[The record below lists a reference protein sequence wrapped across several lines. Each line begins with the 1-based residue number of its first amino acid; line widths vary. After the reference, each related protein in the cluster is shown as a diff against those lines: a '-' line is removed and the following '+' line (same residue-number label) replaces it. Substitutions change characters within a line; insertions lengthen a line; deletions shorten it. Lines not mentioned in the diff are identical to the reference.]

1 MYDDILLATDG
12 EIGSENAT
20 THAIRLAA
28 LHDAMVHGLFVVD
41 EDVYSAYSGDEYV
54 DEHEGPEHGLE
65 EVGEDALAAVRAR
78 AADSGVEVVETLR
91 HGRPHE
97 VIVDYATENDV
108 DLIVLG
114 TRRHPE
120 EYRSL
125 LGSVTD
131 RVVRVSEKPVTV
143 VKTEVT
149 YSSD

>member
-12 EIGSENAT
+12 EAGSENAT

-28 LHDAMVHGLFVVD
+28 LHDAMLHTLFVVD
-41 EDVYSAYSGDEYV
+41 SDVYSAYSADEYV
-54 DEHEGPEHGLE
+54 DEREGPEHGLTEAGE
-65 EVGEDALAAVRAR
+65 EALRTVRER
-78 AADSGVEVVETLR
+78 AADHGVEVVEALE

-97 VIVDYATENDV
+97 VIVDYAAENGI

-120 EYRSL
+120 AYRSL

-131 RVVRVSEKPVTV
+131 RVVRLADEPVTV
-143 VKTEVT
+143 VKTTVE
-149 YSSD
+149 

>member
-20 THAIRLAA
+20 AHAIRLAS
-28 LHDAMVHGLFVVD
+28 LHDAMLHALFVVD

-54 DEHEGPEHGLE
+54 DEREGPEHGLE
-65 EVGEDALAAVRAR
+65 EVGEDALAAVRER
-78 AADSGVEVVETLR
+78 AADHGVEVVETLR

-97 VIVDYATENDV
+97 VIVDYAADNGV

-131 RVVRVSEKPVTV
+131 RVVRLADEPVTV
-143 VKTEVT
+143 VKTPVE
-149 YSSD
+149 

>member
-12 EIGSENAT
+12 EIGSKNAT
-20 THAIRLAA
+20 THAIRLAS
-28 LHDAMVHGLFVVD
+28 LHDAVVHALFVVD

-54 DEHEGPEHGLE
+54 DEREGPEHGLE
-65 EVGEDALAAVRAR
+65 EVGEDALAAVRTQ
-78 AADSGVEVVETLR
+78 AADRGVEVVEALR

-97 VIVDYATENDV
+97 VIVDYATENDA
-108 DLIVLG
+108 DLAVLG

-131 RVVRVSEKPVTV
+131 RVVRLSETPVTV
-143 VKTEVT
+143 VKTEVE
-149 YSSD
+149 

>member
-12 EIGSENAT
+12 EIGSEDAT

-28 LHDAMVHGLFVVD
+28 LHDAMVHALFVVD

-54 DEHEGPEHGLE
+54 DEREGPEHGLE
-65 EVGEDALAAVRAR
+65 EVGEDALAAVRER
-78 AADSGVEVVETLR
+78 AAENGVEVVESLR

-97 VIVDYATENDV
+97 VIVDYAAENGI

-131 RVVRVSEKPVTV
+131 RVVRLADEPVTV
-143 VKTEVT
+143 VKTPVRGAT
-149 YSSD
+149 

>member
-1 MYDDILLATDG
+1 MYDNILLATDG
-12 EIGSENAT
+12 EVGSENAA

-28 LHDAMVHGLFVVD
+28 LHDAMLHVLFVVD
-41 EDVYSAYSGDEYV
+41 SDVYSAYSGDEYV
-54 DEHEGPEHGLE
+54 DEREGPEHGLE
-65 EVGEDALAAVRAR
+65 EVGEDALAAVRER
-78 AADSGVEVVETLR
+78 AADHGVEVLEELR

-97 VIVDYATENDV
+97 EIVGYADEEGV

-131 RVVRVSEKPVTV
+131 RVVRLAGQAVTV
-143 VKTEVT
+143 VKTDIE
-149 YSSD
+149 